1 MRIHTLTGTTI
12 QAALLEARRRFGDE
26 VVLLESIP
34 PQGDQPA
41 RITIMVD
48 ERVEMPEVLPH
59 GYGAALHRAQKAA
72 GQSATL
78 VNETADVLLA
88 QKPSSE
94 KPAAISN
101 SRGQLFPQRPTASAP
116 PAAPRASV
124 DAANQLERLSRR
136 IARLERQLGNAL
148 VGTSHRWLAHPLAT
162 ELLRQGLRSS
172 TVIHLFDRLLAQG
185 FDPEQPEE
193 QLRWAL
199 AREMRRQLAPTTPR
213 PLQGTLVCIGPAGA
227 GKTSLV
233 LKLARH
239 PSFFGRRSV
248 AVLILMP
255 EEAEAQPYVSPVE
268 LYRRF
273 ELPVQTVTTPSEMA
287 TALRRIQDFDQIL
300 IDTPSLPLLEGPAR
314 RLLLQARQLL
324 SPIVPLQ
331 VLFTVSATINLED
344 LTPEFLQRLPL
355 TPDALV
361 LTHWDEVRRPGRL
374 YDWLVTLA
382 RPVACISRGSRVPE
396 SLEAFSPTA
405 YIEQLLRL

>member
-1 MRIHTLTGTTI
+1 MRIQTLTGTTI
-12 QAALLEARRRFGDE
+12 QAALLEARRRFGDD

-48 ERVEMPEVLPH
+48 ERLEMPEALPY
-59 GYGAALHRAQKAA
+59 GYGAALARAQKAVGKTTPA
-72 GQSATL
+72 ANDTAEVL
-78 VNETADVLLA
+78 VAPQA
-88 QKPSSE
+88 SPE
-94 KPAAISN
+94 KPAATLN
-101 SRGQLFPQRPTASAP
+101 GRGQLFPQRTAP
-116 PAAPRASV
+116 PAPAPSATAGSAEV
-124 DAANQLERLSRR
+124 QLERLSRR
-136 IARLERQLGNAL
+136 LARLERQLGSAL

-162 ELLRQGLRSS
+162 ELLRQGLRSA
-172 TVIHLFDRLLAQG
+172 TVIRLFDRLLAQG

-199 AREMRRQLAPTTPR
+199 AREMRRQLSPTTPR
-213 PLQGTLVCIGPAGA
+213 PLQGTLVCIGAAGS
-227 GKTSLV
+227 GKTSVV

-239 PSFFGRRSV
+239 PGFFGRRLV
-248 AVLILMP
+248 AVLVLMP
-255 EEAEAQPYVSPVE
+255 EEVESQPYISPVD

-273 ELPVQTVTTPSEMA
+273 ELPVQTVSRPDEMA
-287 TALRRIQDFDQIL
+287 VALRRLQGFDQVL

-314 RLLLQARQLL
+314 RLLLQLRQLL

-331 VLFTVSATINLED
+331 VLFTLNATTNLED
-344 LTPEFLQRLPL
+344 LPPEFLQRLPL
-355 TPDALV
+355 SPDALV

-374 YDWLVTLA
+374 YDWLVALA
-382 RPVACISRGSRVPE
+382 RPVVCLSSGSRVPE